1 MKMIGSVEV
10 PPEAFLEILDL
21 RKWFKW
27 VIKKIKKQSY

>member
-21 RKWFKW
+21 RKWFRWLK
-27 VIKKIKKQSY
+27 VIE